1 MSASPLLSSFLDQ
14 CLPYFFFLNC
24 SLNWNLKEV
33 GDYYIVIGREVT
45 GSNLCIKKNTVNEDK
60 IITWFFVEVHGNIS
74 EI

>member
-1 MSASPLLSSFLDQ
+1 MRYRRFQTSIIR
-14 CLPYFFFLNC
+14 YLNTRQ
-24 SLNWNLKEV
+24 SKWGLNLKEV